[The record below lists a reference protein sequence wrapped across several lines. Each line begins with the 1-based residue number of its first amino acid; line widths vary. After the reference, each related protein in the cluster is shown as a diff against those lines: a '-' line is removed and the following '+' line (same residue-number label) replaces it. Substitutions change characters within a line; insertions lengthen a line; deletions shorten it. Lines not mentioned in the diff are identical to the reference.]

1 MRADGVLLEE
11 CPATGE
17 RPGCIDSKEVWM
29 TWQMATAANAAIGVA
44 CLGTMPPPE
53 ANRYDGP

>member
-1 MRADGVLLEE
+1 MPRDRGA
-11 CPATGE
+11 PS
-17 RPGCIDSKEVWM
+17 CIDLKEVWM

-44 CLGTMPPPE
+44 CLGMPLPE